1 MAEFLEKSLRGALW
15 SNDRYVIWQ
24 AIVYSC
30 ARQTI
35 LCLLV
40 FICIYAAIKLRTGLF
55 RAVIYI
61 VISEL
66 YSYKCV
72 SYNLLISAQ
81 NFFLR
86 RLPAFSWSSETSP
99 FIPFSYFVYFFP
111 WAEQLSLEKTKQISL
126 YFPLFFLVEVS
137 IRKQSMF
144 ISSFYV
150 VVKQSKF
157 VGKTSSGYGLEWFN
171 GQLR

>member
-1 MAEFLEKSLRGALW
+1 MEQWQICNLTSDSLLLCKANNSMLTCFYMHLRCYKTQNRIVLGCNLY
-15 SNDRYVIWQ
+15 SYKRVI
-24 AIVYSC
+24 
-30 ARQTI
+30 
-35 LCLLV
+35 
-40 FICIYAAIKLRTGLF
+40 
-55 RAVIYI
+55 
-61 VISEL
+61 

-99 FIPFSYFVYFFP
+99 FIPFSSFVYFFP

-126 YFPLFFLVEVS
+126 YFSLFFLVEVS